1 MTPEQERLSPA
12 DPVDEVLMQ
21 QTAAGELSAFTT
33 LVRRHQDPL
42 LNFFRRLGVYTDA
55 EDLVQET
62 FVRLF
67 NYRDR
72 YRPTAKL
79 TTFLYTIARHAWL
92 DGLRKAKRQE
102 AFVEKLAADSP
113 ASSDGGMPQAL
124 LRMDAEQALEQ
135 LPEKLRSVVVLSLYQ
150 GLRYE
155 EIAAVLDIPVG
166 TVKSR
171 MFNALSQLKEIFER
185 ENRPSE

>member
-1 MTPEQERLSPA
+1 MESTNDTP
-12 DPVDEVLMQ
+12 DETLMLK
-21 QTAAGELSAFTT
+21 TAAGDTWAFAT
-33 LVRRHQDPL
+33 LVKRHQDPL

-62 FVRLF
+62 FVRLY

-79 TTFLYTIARHAWL
+79 TTFLYTIARHAWI
-92 DGLRKAKRQE
+92 DGLRKVKRQE
-102 AFVEKLAADSP
+102 AFVEELQADSP
-113 ASSDGGMPQAL
+113 TSSEGGMRLVA
-124 LRMDAEQALEQ
+124 LRMDAQQALQQ

-155 EIAAVLDIPVG
+155 EIAAVLGIPVG

-171 MFNALSQLKEIFER
+171 MFNALNQLKEIFEHD
-185 ENRPSE
+185 NRQSR

>member
-1 MTPEQERLSPA
+1 MESTNDTP
-12 DPVDEVLMQ
+12 DETLMR
-21 QTAAGELSAFTT
+21 QTASGDTMAFAT
-33 LVRRHQDPL
+33 LVKRHQDPL

-79 TTFLYTIARHAWL
+79 TTFLYTIARHVWI
-92 DGLRKAKRQE
+92 DGLRKVKRQE
-102 AFVEKLAADSP
+102 AFVEELKADGP
-113 ASSDGGMPQAL
+113 AGSDGGMRLAA
-124 LRMDAEQALEQ
+124 LRMDAQQALQQ

-155 EIAAVLDIPVG
+155 EIAGVLDIPVG

-171 MFNALSQLKEIFER
+171 MFNALNQLKEIFDR
-185 ENRPSE
+185 EDRPSH